1 MLIKTT
7 CISSI
12 LLFLVVDALAVDA
25 KENADWPVYLGGKER
40 NLYSILK
47 QINRSNVS
55 QLEIAW
61 TFETGDKAEYQ
72 ANNLIVDGLLYTP
85 TPSRKV
91 VALDAATGEA
101 RWTWD
106 PAKDGPGKGRA
117 RQRGLVYW
125 ENEEGGERRLLT
137 GVAGML
143 FALDPGYRQGD
154 QGFWKGRVDQAWFGL
169 EHTGRGLQGPRHR
182 WWRWR
187 QGGSAGL

>member
-1 MLIKTT
+1 MQAGDMLVTPR
-7 CISSI
+7 CLSFAI
-12 LLFLVVDALAVDA
+12 LALSLVFSKVHAE
-25 KENADWPVYLGGKER
+25 ENADWPVYLGGKER
-40 NLYSILK
+40 NLYSTLK
-47 QINRSNVS
+47 QINRDNVAK
-55 QLEIAW
+55 LEVAW
-61 TFETGDKAEYQ
+61 TYETGDKAEYQ

-91 VALDAATGEA
+91 VALDAATGEV

-143 FALDPGYRQGD
+143 FALDPATGKVIKD
-154 QGFWKGRVDQAWFGL
+154 FGENGSIKL
-169 EHTGRGLQGPRHR
+169 GSGLN
-182 WWRWR
+182 
-187 QGGSAGL
+187 